1 MFGKKKERYA
11 GLQDQD
17 VCALGRQGRC
27 ERCGVARGKDEISR
41 GLIDANL
48 GGHVFKKRVSI
59 GGRGKSGGVR
69 TLLALRVGDRA
80 FFVFGFA
87 KNERSNV
94 SDKELETLKRLASQL
109 LGYDAREL
117 REALSTGKL
126 YEVESDG

>member
-1 MFGKKKERYA
+1 MFARWADKE
-11 GLQDQD
+11 GVSD
-17 VCALGRQGRC
+17 VALL
-27 ERCGVARGKDEISR
+27 AAMSEISR

-48 GGHVFKKRVSI
+48 GGHVFKKRVGIS
-59 GGRGKSGGVR
+59 GRGKSGGVR

-94 SDKELETLKRLASQL
+94 SDRELETLKRLASQL
-109 LGYDAREL
+109 LGYDARQL